1 MGTGAA
7 RREIDPR
14 RAPPPHHHT
23 LPLLHYESCPRR
35 PTVRERLP
43 FGGGVDCDGA
53 HPGVTACVFERIQ
66 NNTDHR
72 KAMQDLEVEARQQE
86 LGIRN

>member
-1 MGTGAA
+1 MVLTPG
-7 RREIDPR
+7 IV
-14 RAPPPHHHT
+14 
-23 LPLLHYESCPRR
+23 L
-35 PTVRERLP
+35 
-43 FGGGVDCDGA
+43 
-53 HPGVTACVFERIQ
+53 GVTACVFERIQ